1 MRLSRVKS
9 NIDLFSTSF
18 CRQVEW
24 RAIVFLVA
32 GEVLHARAPDLARM
46 LSALSTKR
54 AGIVRGAGGERFK
67 GCE

>member
-18 CRQVEW
+18 CRQIEW
-24 RAIVFLVA
+24 RAIVFLVV
-32 GEVLHARAPDLARM
+32 GEIARALAPDLARM
-46 LSALSTKR
+46 LAALSTKR
-54 AGIVRGAGGERFK
+54 AGVVRDTDGERFK